1 MKKHNIVRLP
11 CTIEYLMIKER
22 GFKYN
27 EAYQQR
33 GSGIMR
39 RGKTEKSRLNKQKV
53 QRRKVIFLS
62 LSKQLSI
69 FMVSIFVIFIGVF
82 IFNNRQMNKMV
93 QAYKQF
99 ASSQEIVTITK
110 NIYTQAMRGFNN
122 LQSALL
128 FYGEEFIYYEDEY
141 NKDNEIIQ
149 AELEK
154 LEGMKETLI
163 KIDPVL
169 VEKVEKLREVLEA
182 NDASSKEALNAK
194 RFNKAY
200 VFMIETGQENM
211 AQIQDIF
218 KEVDTHNTEKANK
231 QIQATVQS
239 LTTISRMSIAIIIVF
254 SMIAS
259 IIFIIYIR
267 NLKKSLKG
275 ITSKVNKISKLE
287 INNKEQGNNKLEKR
301 WFADEVSEID
311 DSIQTMSYELL
322 DMIQVLR
329 DSIKELQNVDSHLD
343 SKAVN
348 TKSAFDVINHNLDG
362 VVKEMNVWKEEVGIV
377 ANVTEEL
384 TGNSEETSATSENI
398 TNTTVEVIGEAVN
411 GIDMLHKIMGQMKH
425 IREFIEEVVGVIE
438 ALKKES
444 AIVNKSTDIIN
455 QISEQTNLLA
465 LNASIEA
472 ARAGESG
479 RGFAVVAQEIKNLA
493 DVSRNST
500 VEIKN
505 CIDKMG
511 HLIEHTSQLV
521 GDTNEVAS
529 QGERFAEHT
538 LDKFNVID
546 ENLKSTIVRLEGM
559 NVAVIESSKGIE
571 SILTS
576 INAINAL
583 GNSVSEKT
591 NGITEEMSEQVELI
605 NDLGNAANKLSTIV
619 NILDRMINKFIID

>member
-1 MKKHNIVRLP
+1 MSKN
-11 CTIEYLMIKER
+11 
-22 GFKYN
+22 
-27 EAYQQR
+27 
-33 GSGIMR
+33 
-39 RGKTEKSRLNKQKV
+39 KTNKSRPSKQNLQGSKA
-53 QRRKVIFLS
+53 ISLS

-69 FMVSIFVIFIGVF
+69 FMVSIFIIFIGVF

-93 QAYKQF
+93 QAYKQY

-128 FYGEEFIYYEDEY
+128 FYGEEFTYYEDEY

-254 SMIAS
+254 SMMAS
-259 IIFIIYIR
+259 IIFIVYIR
-267 NLKKSLKG
+267 NLKNSLKG
-275 ITSKVNKISKLE
+275 ITSRVNKISKLE
-287 INNKEQGNNKLEKR
+287 INNKEQGNSKLEKR

-311 DSIQTMSYELL
+311 DSIQKMSYELL
-322 DMIQVLR
+322 DMIQVLK

-343 SKAVN
+343 NKAVN
-348 TKSAFDVINHNLDG
+348 TRSAFDVINHNLDG

-398 TNTTVEVIGEAVN
+398 TNTTVEGIGEAVN
-411 GIDMLHKIMGQMKH
+411 GIDMLHKIMEQMKH

-479 RGFAVVAQEIKNLA
+479 KGFAVVAQEIKNLA
-493 DVSRNST
+493 DVSRSST

-511 HLIEHTSQLV
+511 HLIKHTSQLV
-521 GDTNEVAS
+521 GEANEVAG
-529 QGERFAEHT
+529 QGEQFAEHT
-538 LDKFNVID
+538 LGKFNVID
-546 ENLKSTIVRLEGM
+546 ENLKSTIARLEGM
-559 NVAVIESSKGIE
+559 NVAVIESGKGIE